1 MIQLNSAG
9 KRYGNKLLFEGADL
23 LITAQDRVG
32 LVGANGTGKTTF
44 LKILAGLES
53 LDYGSASVANSPW
66 CM

>member
-32 LVGANGTGKTTF
+32 LVGANGTGKATF
-44 LKILAGLES
+44 LKILAELES
-53 LDYGSASVANSPW
+53 LIEAKRKGAKRQ
-66 CM
+66 